1 MLWDWDEVFRYLV
14 RKCNQHGG
22 YYELSIDEG
31 AQFKK
36 GSVGKGWGEYNLR
49 RNIIPRYRRIY
60 PNYKFGISSDR
71 RYLWCVK
78 IR

>member
-36 GSVGKGWGEYNLR
+36 GRWVKVGE
-49 RNIIPRYRRIY
+49 NIILG
-60 PNYKFGISSDR
+60 GISSLDIEEFIQIIN
-71 RYLWCVK
+71 LELVVTDDTFGASK
-78 IR
+78 